1 MPHAIGVARV
11 EGYGFGHVVVDGD
24 EETRDVIVLPNRVV
38 RNWWRADG
46 HSLVVE
52 DLKEV
57 WGELPEQLIIGT
69 GASGQMRPDPGTVE
83 LLRKKGT
90 SVEVLKTE
98 DAVKRYQE
106 LDPATT
112 AVALHLTC

>member
-1 MPHAIGVARV
+1 MRHAVGVARV
-11 EGYGFGHVVVDGD
+11 EHYRFGHVVVDGQ
-24 EETRDVIVLPNRVV
+24 EETRDVIVLPHRVV

-46 HSLVVE
+46 HALVVE
-52 DLKEV
+52 DLKDV

-83 LLRKKGT
+83 LLGKKGMN
-90 SVEVLKTE
+90 VYVLKTE
-98 DAVKRYQE
+98 DAVRRYQE

-112 AVALHLTC
+112 AIALHLTC